1 MSWTQSYVKIRWLAA
16 SSRCHLQ
23 KLFEPTTPRGRS
35 SSPRFGGPGIAV
47 RSSAGGEGQDAERN
61 APEAGEGDGFVQSLG
76 GGDGARAGGDAQ
88 LEGVAAANPVVLGN
102 PRRVGRWEPQAVRGR
117 V

>member
-1 MSWTQSYVKIRWLAA
+1 MLVAKAR
-16 SSRCHLQ
+16 
-23 KLFEPTTPRGRS
+23 TPSGMPQRRGRATAS
-35 SSPRFGGPGIAV
+35 YRAWEVGT
-47 RSSAGGEGQDAERN
+47 
-61 APEAGEGDGFVQSLG
+61 
-76 GGDGARAGGDAQ
+76 GARAGGDAQ

>member
-1 MSWTQSYVKIRWLAA
+1 M
-16 SSRCHLQ
+16 
-23 KLFEPTTPRGRS
+23 
-35 SSPRFGGPGIAV
+35 